1 MPIKSKMSSSIN
13 KNVNVERRTWDKDA
27 YEARARSRA
36 AAAEASSS
44 APAPAA
50 GAAAAAVGDADDD
63 AAAVRVGI
71 AAAIRAGIDPT
82 EEKEEFLPAKQGR
95 AGPMGSERAFL
106 KSRARKVD
114 LEGKLGS
121 TEIIDPAAASATRSR
136 SDDAIGSAP
145 PLTPASGVS
154 KMKDG
159 VGWVSVRLHAAVDSG
174 GRCYIFLHIL
184 TNSLLS
190 SFSSTVGCA
199 IVS

>member
-1 MPIKSKMSSSIN
+1 MSSSIN
-13 KNVNVERRTWDKDA
+13 KNVNVERRTWDKNA

-36 AAAEASSS
+36 AAAEASST
-44 APAPAA
+44 P
-50 GAAAAAVGDADDD
+50 AAAVRDADDD
-63 AAAVRVGI
+63 AAAVGVGI

-82 EEKEEFLPAKQGR
+82 DEKEEFLPAKQGR
-95 AGPMGSERAFL
+95 AGPMGSQRAFL

-136 SDDAIGSAP
+136 SDDAIGAP

-159 VGWVSVRLHAAVDSG
+159 VGWVSVRSHAVVG
-174 GRCYIFLHIL
+174 GRCDIFLHIL
-184 TNSLLS
+184 TNSLLLS
-190 SFSSTVGCA
+190 ISSTVGCA